1 MGHFAAQH
9 ITDTLV
15 VEEVYDLHHF
25 IAVVIPLKCFQ
36 HQRSG
41 QRVKM
46 IKLVLVDFIANGPRT
61 ASALSLQSILS
72 LTTDHLFGQL
82 CRIVF
87 RHTFQKGFHQN
98 AL

>member
-9 ITDTLV
+9 IADALI
-15 VEEVYDLHHF
+15 VEEAYDFHHL
-25 IAVVIPLKCFQ
+25 ITVVIPLKGFQ

-46 IKLVLVDFIANGPRT
+46 IELVLVDFIADGSR
-61 ASALSLQSILS
+61 AAGALSLQSILR
-72 LTTDHLFGQL
+72 LATNHLFGQL

-87 RHTFQKGFHQN
+87 CHAFQQRFHQN